1 MQTKLTLRLD
11 DELIRSAKL
20 YAGKSGKSV
29 SQLVADYFALIDA
42 GDEAS
47 GVDLTPRVRSLLGA
61 LSASALD
68 ERDQRRHLEGK
79 HR

>member
-11 DELIRSAKL
+11 DALIGSAKRH
-20 YAGKSGKSV
+20 AARSGRSV

-47 GVDLTPRVRSLLGA
+47 GVELTPRVRALLGV
-61 LSASALD
+61 LPPDASD
-68 ERDQRRHLEGK
+68 PDSYRRHLERK

>member
-11 DELIRSAKL
+11 DALIRSAKR

-29 SQLVADYFALIDA
+29 SQIVADYFALIDA

-47 GVDLTPRVRSLLGA
+47 GVELTPRVRSLLGA
-61 LSASALD
+61 VSASMLD
-68 ERDQRRHLEGK
+68 EGDYRRHLEGK